1 MEYTE
6 LPHRHGNDRDL
17 SRLEHCMQ
25 EAESFQAVAGL
36 CRLLSD
42 ANRVRIFWLLC
53 HCEECVVN
61 LAALVGMSSPAASHH
76 LRQLKDSGLVV
87 SRRIGKEVYYRA
99 ADTEVAG
106 LLHQVITAQ
115 EAERKRL
122 SRELHDETAQA
133 LTSLIVSMRV
143 LAGKATDEQ
152 QRQLLLNARD
162 VASELLLDIRNM
174 AVELRPTALDDLG
187 LAAAMRKYV
196 ADFQERFGIT
206 VQFSADSDMPMLD
219 SDLSVTL
226 YRIMQESLTN
236 AARHS
241 GASSVEIRLQATQDS
256 IRLEIRD
263 NGKGMPSSELERA
276 LREKRLGI
284 FGMQERVEL
293 CSGQFSLESSPGSGA
308 LISVSIP
315 IANKGA

>member
-1 MEYTE
+1 
-6 LPHRHGNDRDL
+6 
-17 SRLEHCMQ
+17 
-25 EAESFQAVAGL
+25 
-36 CRLLSD
+36 
-42 ANRVRIFWLLC
+42 
-53 HCEECVVN
+53 
-61 LAALVGMSSPAASHH
+61 
-76 LRQLKDSGLVV
+76 
-87 SRRIGKEVYYRA
+87 
-99 ADTEVAG
+99 
-106 LLHQVITAQ
+106 
-115 EAERKRL
+115 
-122 SRELHDETAQA
+122 
-133 LTSLIVSMRV
+133 MRV

-241 GASSVEIRLQATQDS
+241 GASSVEIRLLAS
-256 IRLEIRD
+256 EISHISSSVSMVYFSQPSAPCNVAD
-263 NGKGMPSSELERA
+263 ESALPMDDEMPSSQATSRPA
-276 LREKRLGI
+276 STK
-284 FGMQERVEL
+284 V
-293 CSGQFSLESSPGSGA
+293 GA
-308 LISVSIP
+308 
-315 IANKGA
+315 